1 MGRWNPSFVAISLPL
16 PTCLG
21 GTEFLEL
28 HSHDLETTSLFRT
41 YEALCLIYVHALLPT
56 LFSLSPRI
64 LWDVLSH
71 QQGNVWTVKTPATL
85 NGWMKVY
92 HMLIFFVD
100 LTKRPMTDHMRDYSA
115 MLVRNPLL
123 SRSLLIIATGGEGCL
138 MGYLI
143 PLLKSVTIFVCCRRR
158 FTAEKM
164 CTEQHCL
171 LAVFVTPTF
180 WLPT

>member
-56 LFSLSPRI
+56 LFYLSPRI

-71 QQGNVWTVKTPATL
+71 QQGNVWTVKTSATL

-100 LTKRPMTDHMRDYSA
+100 LTKRPMTDHMGDYSA

-123 SRSLLIIATGGEGCL
+123 KMWPQSFIAYYCYWGWGLSHGL
-138 MGYLI
+138 
-143 PLLKSVTIFVCCRRR
+143 SDSFAQVCHH
-158 FTAEKM
+158 F
-164 CTEQHCL
+164 CL
-171 LAVFVTPTF
+171 L
-180 WLPT
+180 